1 MHWQSRPSPAM
12 KTREPGFALVLAA
25 VVALAGCGE
34 REPAHPLLSADDTVL
49 VEVGGE
55 PVTLEMLE
63 FLMEV
68 RGVGEDDTERMRQ
81 LMDELVR
88 LQAIAN
94 RAQREG
100 VADRPKVRAARM
112 LKDIETQYAHYLQ
125 EFQRE
130 NPVTD
135 AEIRAAYESQ
145 ADRAGGREYRLE
157 TIEFEDQAAAL
168 ALLDE
173 LSAGEVTFDAAM
185 QRADAAGRT
194 IRRTDWADGSQV
206 PPDFRAVL
214 AETGVGQVA
223 PALLPFE
230 KNWMVVR
237 VADARA
243 FEPPPLDELRD
254 GIRRTLLRER
264 TQAMIERTFDNAEV
278 VPMLPLEQA
287 DTADGE

>member
-1 MHWQSRPSPAM
+1 M
-12 KTREPGFALVLAA
+12 KTSSARSVFILTAII
-25 VVALAGCGE
+25 ALAGCGE
-34 REPAHPLLSADDTVL
+34 REPAHPLVSPDDTVL

-68 RGVGEDDTERMRQ
+68 RGVGEDDTEQMRQ

-88 LQAIAN
+88 LQAVAN

-100 VADRPKVRAARM
+100 VSDRPKVRAARM
-112 LKDIETQYAHYLQ
+112 LKDVETQYVQYLQ

-157 TIEFEDQAAAL
+157 TIEFADQAAAL

-194 IRRTDWADGSQV
+194 IRRTEWADGSQV

-230 KNWMVVR
+230 QNWMVVR

-243 FEPPPLDELRD
+243 FEPPPLEELRE
-254 GIRRTLLRER
+254 GIRRTLMRER
-264 TQAMIERTFDNAEV
+264 TEAMIQRTFEAADV
-278 VPMLPLEQA
+278 VPMLPLEQSEA
-287 DTADGE
+287 IDDP

>member
-1 MHWQSRPSPAM
+1 M
-12 KTREPGFALVLAA
+12 KTSSARSVFILTA
-25 VVALAGCGE
+25 VIALAGCGE
-34 REPAHPLLSADDTVL
+34 REPAHPLVSPDDTVL

-68 RGVGEDDTERMRQ
+68 RGVGEDDTEQMRQ

-88 LQAIAN
+88 LQAVAN

-100 VADRPKVRAARM
+100 VSDRPKVRAARM
-112 LKDIETQYAHYLQ
+112 LKDVETQYVQYLQ

-157 TIEFEDQAAAL
+157 TIEFADQAAAL

-194 IRRTDWADGSQV
+194 IRRTEWADGSQV

-230 KNWMVVR
+230 QNWMVVR

-243 FEPPPLDELRD
+243 FEPPPLEELRE
-254 GIRRTLLRER
+254 GIRRTLMRER
-264 TQAMIERTFDNAEV
+264 TEAMIQRTFEAADV
-278 VPMLPLEQA
+278 VPMLPLEQSEA
-287 DTADGE
+287 IDDP